1 MVLTDSPWAVWAWRL
16 ASSTTFWLAHDPGPL
31 HPGREPVDA
40 HRLAGAGHLPKP
52 PAQLLRG
59 GDEGPGGLAVPDGGQ
74 LAKQQLPAVAHPGLG
89 DPARPP
95 GAPVRQPV
103 EDDHGAGIQTALPVQ
118 CRG

>member
-52 PAQLLRG
+52 PAQLLKG
-59 GDEGPGGLAVPDGGQ
+59 GDEGPVGLAVPDGGQ
-74 LAKQQLPAVAHPGLG
+74 LAKQQVQAVAHPGQHVCG
-89 DPARPP
+89 QRRTRA
-95 GAPVRQPV
+95 V
-103 EDDHGAGIQTALPVQ
+103 
-118 CRG
+118 